1 MTGWRVEGCG
11 HGCKSCWSIVFFNL
25 YCGEKK
31 TLCESFFE
39 PLNFSAHLF
48 SKLVDSDL
56 VQEEI
61 NNHEQLQHLIEWFSS
76 TYVGGIV
83 CLFMRIVKEMLRGPL
98 NLKSVVYF
106 SQICP
111 LPLLSSNQLNKN

>member
-1 MTGWRVEGCG
+1 MVEKKRHYVSPFLSHFRVEPFLK
-11 HGCKSCWSIVFFNL
+11 HRTQFWAPIN
-25 YCGEKK
+25 
-31 TLCESFFE
+31 TT
-39 PLNFSAHLF
+39 LNFSGHLF
-48 SKLVDSDL
+48 SELVESDL
-56 VQEEI
+56 VQEEL
-61 NNHEQLQHLIEWFSS
+61 NNHEQLQRLIEWFSS
-76 TYVGGIV
+76 TYVGGII